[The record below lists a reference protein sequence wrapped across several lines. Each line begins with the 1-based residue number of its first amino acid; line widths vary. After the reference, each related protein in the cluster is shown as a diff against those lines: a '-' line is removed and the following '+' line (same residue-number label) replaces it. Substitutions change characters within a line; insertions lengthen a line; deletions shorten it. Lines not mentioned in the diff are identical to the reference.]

1 MQPLPPPPCRVK
13 NGRIFHAF
21 SRGLAS
27 RFVWMGIEG
36 SLFIGSMHFVRA
48 GILRKSKDAKKWD
61 KEKTPWKF
69 NIRYQKWWFGRFVFY
84 QKWLFWISMLYK
96 FTPPQKKNSWFTES
110 HLFGAQEKQINP
122 NHPVLEG
129 WQPQPLPAVKR
140 SWSPQSLKPAS
151 PKKKKLEA
159 KRLWKS
165 WNGGF
170 FASIPSSFR
179 FRLFSC
185 W

>member
-96 FTPPQKKNSWFTES
+96 FTPPQKKKQLVHWES
-110 HLFGAQEKQINP
+110 PVWCTGETNQPKPPSFGRLTTSTTPSGEAKLIPPIIEAGVSQ
-122 NHPVLEG
+122 
-129 WQPQPLPAVKR
+129 
-140 SWSPQSLKPAS
+140 
-151 PKKKKLEA
+151 KKKVGSKTSLEKL
-159 KRLWKS
+159 KR
-165 WNGGF
+165 GIFRIHPIF
-170 FASIPSSFR
+170 FSVS
-179 FRLFSC
+179 LV
-185 W
+185 